1 MFYFLLSVG
10 ALAKFSSFGFAKR
23 WLVCRAKPNVLNVR
37 LAFMS
42 FFCLSMFS
50 TVCLL
55 GLLVT
60 SECEKTQSTIFMVK
74 LVEKGKE
81 TM

>member
-1 MFYFLLSVG
+1 MQIFDLQ
-10 ALAKFSSFGFAKR
+10 
-23 WLVCRAKPNVLNVR
+23 
-37 LAFMS
+37 
-42 FFCLSMFS
+42 
-50 TVCLL
+50 
-55 GLLVT
+55 VT

>member
-1 MFYFLLSVG
+1 MLAQMFGV
-10 ALAKFSSFGFAKR
+10 
-23 WLVCRAKPNVLNVR
+23 
-37 LAFMS
+37 
-42 FFCLSMFS
+42 S
-50 TVCLL
+50 TVALPFPL
-55 GLLVT
+55 T

>member
-1 MFYFLLSVG
+1 MCLFLL
-10 ALAKFSSFGFAKR
+10 
-23 WLVCRAKPNVLNVR
+23 P
-37 LAFMS
+37 
-42 FFCLSMFS
+42 
-50 TVCLL
+50 
-55 GLLVT
+55 VT